1 VTRGRRPAGPAVL
14 TVGTLLLLA
23 ALPSCAAAVEGTP
36 TPAAARDLPEAPEEL
51 EPLVV
56 GEVPSGLP
64 RLPDAQLQPPAGAKT
79 LEDVAAYADDPA
91 RETAVLEEYGY
102 RYGWERFWGEG
113 DGWPTTGV
121 FVDQFE
127 TRGGAAAYAA
137 DLARNDA
144 DLYGGVLRENPPHL
158 PGGCRLLT
166 VEDGQPAA
174 GLPGPAAFAWCG
186 HGVFSVSVTAV
197 AGSVDEAT
205 DEVEAV
211 LHSQLGRLPPG

>member
-1 VTRGRRPAGPAVL
+1 MFEEIGGWWLSCDHMFRRF
-14 TVGTLLLLA
+14 
-23 ALPSCAAAVEGTP
+23 GTP
-36 TPAAARDLPEAPEEL
+36 FASDWIIKKVNGYLYTAAIPAEA
-51 EPLVV
+51 
-56 GEVPSGLP
+56 GI
-64 RLPDAQLQPPAGAKT
+64 
-79 LEDVAAYADDPA
+79 DVSSQ
-91 RETAVLEEYGY
+91 EYGY